1 MTALVN
7 LLVGLALAA
16 LYINYHPSKESGDI
30 GREYIAVTQALADP
44 KLPADERALLELR
57 RSTMAVAIRADYA
70 ERISFEVKTA
80 PLSDAA
86 KKSPNR
92 ELQISSITVGQ
103 FSDFDWSVSHAT
115 DVTAVPDSEEATRGV
130 LRFKTGVD
138 ANDYVVTATLK
149 ADKRITKTNL
159 VGPLG

>member
-1 MTALVN
+1 
-7 LLVGLALAA
+7 LALAA

-30 GREYIAVTQALADP
+30 GREYIAVNQALSDP

-57 RSTMAVAIRADYA
+57 RSTMAVAIRSDYA
-70 ERISFEVKTA
+70 ERISFDIKAA
-80 PLSDAA
+80 PLTDAA

-92 ELQISSITVGQ
+92 ELLISAMAVGR
-103 FSDFDWSVSHAT
+103 FADFDWSVSHAA
-115 DVTAVPDSEEATRGV
+115 DVRAVPDAEEPTRGV
-130 LRFKTGVD
+130 LHFKKGAD

-159 VGPLG
+159 VGPLD